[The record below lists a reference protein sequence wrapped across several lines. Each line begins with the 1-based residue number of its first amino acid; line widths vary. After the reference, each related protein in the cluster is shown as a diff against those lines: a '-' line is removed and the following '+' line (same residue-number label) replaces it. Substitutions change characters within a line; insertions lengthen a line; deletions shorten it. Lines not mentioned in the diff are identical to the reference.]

1 MRFYTTQHRY
11 YCGIDLHTRS
21 LYVCILNQEGEV
33 MVHRNLPPDPVSFLS
48 LIAPYR
54 DDIAVAAE
62 CTFTWYWLADLC
74 QREEIPFVLG
84 HALYMKAIHG
94 GKTKNDRIDSSSAQ
108 KSPQANA
115 APDPGRRSV
124 TPTSNGHS
132 PKPPSSS
139 SGPTQRGSSTNN
151 DWRRNTAKPKHS
163 PSSHTDSHEP
173 YITCS

>member
-1 MRFYTTQHRY
+1 MRFYTTQHHY

-62 CTFTWYWLADLC
+62 CTFTWYWLTDLC
-74 QREEIPFVLG
+74 QREKITFVLG

-94 GKTKNDRIDSSSAQ
+94 GKTKNDRIGSSSAQ
-108 KSPQANA
+108 DSTPVNA
-115 APDPGRRSV
+115 APTRTCRLLHAPKKEGLRYEQVPQVMTRRGWSSQ
-124 TPTSNGHS
+124 PSNWSHS
-132 PKPPSSS
+132 
-139 SGPTQRGSSTNN
+139 R
-151 DWRRNTAKPKHS
+151 
-163 PSSHTDSHEP
+163 
-173 YITCS
+173 